1 MVIVSGVMVVVIL
14 VLILFLVNVYLPADP
29 TGPGPCSL
37 LLTLFSIFLIILT
50 LPLSLLFCLKVSP
63 LTSHLSPLTSRVEL
77 AAGTGK
83 MDNIFV
89 DKLKHST
96 FNTPETLLLL
106 LLLTL
111 T

>member
-14 VLILFLVNVYLPADP
+14 VLILLLVNVYLPADP

-63 LTSHLSPLTSRVEL
+63 LTSRVEL

-96 FNTPETLLLL
+96 YNTPETLLLL